1 MPPKKAPAAP
11 VKPAKRPS
19 GSARPKKRVEEAPPE
34 AQTVPAEVESAAP
47 VEAEV
52 TESVALALLA
62 EDRATALRAFRIALA
77 AGIVAAK
84 PAELPAL
91 VRESRSVLG
100 ELDALAPK
108 GQSTVDSLR
117 QRSGARR
124 AARRADAQTPARRS
138 QPRRTAGPHR
148 NGAT

>member
-1 MPPKKAPAAP
+1 MPPKKAPTAP

-19 GSARPKKRVEEAPPE
+19 GGARPKKRVEEAPPVAE
-34 AQTVPAEVESAAP
+34 TVPVGADSADP

-52 TESVALALLA
+52 TESVALLA

-124 AARRADAQTPARRS
+124 AARRADAQAATRRS
-138 QPRRTAGPHR
+138 QPRRTAGTHR

>member
-11 VKPAKRPS
+11 VKPSKRAV
-19 GSARPKKRVEEAPPE
+19 GGARPAKNA
-34 AQTVPAEVESAAP
+34 

-52 TESVALALLA
+52 APAPTAEMTETVAAALLA
-62 EDRATALRAFRIALA
+62 EDRATALKAYRVALA

-108 GQSTVDSLR
+108 GQSTVDGIR

-124 AARRADAQTPARRS
+124 AARRADAQATTRRS
-138 QPRRTAGPHR
+138 QPRRTAGTHR

>member
-19 GSARPKKRVEEAPPE
+19 GSARPKKRVEEAPS
-34 AQTVPAEVESAAP
+34 EVAAAP
-47 VEAEV
+47 VEPPATAEM
-52 TESVALALLA
+52 TESVALNLLA
-62 EDRATALRAFRIALA
+62 EDRSTALKAYRVALA

-138 QPRRTAGPHR
+138 QPRRTAGSHR

>member
-1 MPPKKAPAAP
+1 MPPKKAPTAP

-19 GSARPKKRVEEAPPE
+19 GGARPKKRVEEAPPAAE
-34 AQTVPAEVESAAP
+34 TVPVGADSADP
-47 VEAEV
+47 
-52 TESVALALLA
+52 LLA

-124 AARRADAQTPARRS
+124 AARRADAQAATRRS
-138 QPRRTAGPHR
+138 QPRRTAGTHR